1 MVSRRLLLV
10 GGVVAVAAVGG
21 AAYAMSGNDA
31 GNAKKNYTV
40 AIVTDVGGVDDKSFN
55 QSAWEGLEKWG
66 KSHKL
71 TKGVNGY
78 NYFQSKTQA
87 DYATNF
93 QQAVTAKYSMVAGI
107 GYSLHDATVNAAK
120 KNPKTDFVLV
130 DDIDT
135 KKTKNVAS
143 VMFRSE
149 QSSYLA
155 GVAAATKAKDL
166 GSNTVGFVGGMHG
179 NIVDAFE
186 AGYVAGVQSVD
197 KNIKVDVQYA
207 DSFTDA
213 SKGQTITNAM
223 IAKGEKV
230 IFQAAG
236 AVGNGVFT
244 SAKDTNQQL
253 VADSKDKVWVI
264 GVDMDQS
271 DMGAYTSKDGKK
283 SNFTLT
289 SSITGVGRGLELVA
303 NKAMKGEFPG
313 GKTVAYG
320 LKEGGVATPTKNM
333 TDDEK
338 SAVEKAKDD
347 IVSGKIKVPNHPAG
361 SKFNQQ
367 F

>member
-10 GGVVAVAAVGG
+10 GGVVAVAVVGG

-155 GVAAATKAKDL
+155 GVAAAKTTKTNKL
-166 GSNTVGFVGGMHG
+166 GFVGGMESA
-179 NIVDAFE
+179 VVKTFE
-186 AGYVAGVQSVD
+186 AGFVGGAKSVNPD
-197 KNIKVDVQYA
+197 IQVDVQYVG
-207 DSFTDA
+207 SFTDA
-213 SKGQTITNAM
+213 GKGKTIAASMYQNGTD
-223 IAKGEKV
+223 V
-230 IFQAAG
+230 IFSAAG
-236 AVGNGVFT
+236 GAGAGVFT
-244 SAKDTNQQL
+244 EAKDLNSEKN
-253 VADSKDKVWVI
+253 AADKVWVI
-264 GVDMDQS
+264 GVDRDQN
-271 DMGAYTSKDGKK
+271 DDGAYTAKDGK

-289 SSITGVGRGLELVA
+289 SSVKKVG
-303 NKAMKGEFPG
+303 KAVVDVTEMAAKDKFPG
-313 GKTVAYG
+313 GKQLVYG
-320 LKEGGVATPTKNM
+320 LDDKGVAVTRGNM
-333 TDDEK
+333 SDEAWQ
-338 SAVEKAKDD
+338 AVQAAQKK
-347 IVSGKIKVPNHPAG
+347 IVDKEITVP
-361 SKFNQQ
+361 SK
-367 F
+367 